1 MGRRHR
7 YKRRAPRQMRELD
20 LLVNGPER
28 HDDPR
33 FCPGFGL
40 AERPAGEN
48 GAEGPAAAL
57 PCALDY

>member
-1 MGRRHR
+1 
-7 YKRRAPRQMRELD
+7 MRELD